1 MIMRRW
7 VTVQSMVVM
16 EINRQICLKNN
27 NNKKLLI
34 PNFSPKPEIVES

>member
-7 VTVQSMVVM
+7 VTVQSMIVM
-16 EINRQICLKNN
+16 EINRRICLKNN

-34 PNFSPKPEIVES
+34 QNFSPKPGIVES